1 MFCKLN
7 KINMLSEKI
16 DIKRVYDSKISNSSI
31 DIMSRLSGDSYH
43 SFKSQLQYQNLHSV
57 SLLAYPLFEHD
68 IEQGAMHKPL
78 LIKPETE

>member
-1 MFCKLN
+1 MFRKLN

-16 DIKRVYDSKISNSSI
+16 DIKRDYDSKIPDSSI
-31 DIMSRLSGDSYH
+31 DIMSRPSGDPYH
-43 SFKSQLQYQNLHSV
+43 SFKSQPQYQNLHSV
-57 SLLAYPLFEHD
+57 SLLAYPLFERD